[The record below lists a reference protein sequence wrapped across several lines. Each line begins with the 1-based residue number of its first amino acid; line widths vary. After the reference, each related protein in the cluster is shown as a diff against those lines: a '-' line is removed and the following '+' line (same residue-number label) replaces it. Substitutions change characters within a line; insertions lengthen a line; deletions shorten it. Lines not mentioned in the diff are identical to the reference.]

1 MVKDW
6 IDDRKR
12 WLVLAMMKWALRL
25 HEETFI
31 MLCKITVMDISMRE
45 NGIERFVVEEDDDGN
60 AKITPIRTNTTR
72 H

>member
-45 NGIERFVVEEDDDGN
+45 NGIERFVVEEDADGN

>member
-45 NGIERFVVEEDDDGN
+45 NGISHFTVEEDEHGN
-60 AKITPIRTNTTR
+60 ERIVPVRDNATR

>member
-12 WLVLAMMKWALRL
+12 GLVLNLMKLCLRL

-31 MLCKITVMDISMRE
+31 MLCKITVLDIAMRE
-45 NGIERFVVEEDDDGN
+45 QGVDRINLAEDDEGN
-60 AKITPIRTNTTR
+60 TILVPIYHSKTK

>member
-1 MVKDW
+1 MKDW
-6 IDDRKR
+6 LEDRKR
-12 WLVLAMMKWALRL
+12 WMVLAMMKWALRL
-25 HEETFI
+25 HEDTFI
-31 MLCKITVMDISMRE
+31 MLCKLTVMDISMRE